1 MAAKAA
7 NSNVRS
13 SKPSGLVR
21 CDQEWDFR
29 KATLIIGQCGLK
41 AVL

>member
-7 NSNVRS
+7 NSNVLS
-13 SKPSGLVR
+13 SKPSGEVR
-21 CDQEWDFR
+21 CGQGWDFR
-29 KATLIIGQCGLK
+29 KATLIKGQCGLK